1 MSNAELC
8 DRLRR
13 AAQEIF
19 SLEEK
24 PFFGL
29 HESVRELV
37 DFLHTS
43 ADEIERSN
51 LSSLD
56 KLRLVFAPTSDWDD
70 AGGSAETAEEVSKLL
85 SGAQIKR

>member
-1 MSNAELC
+1 MLNSELC
-8 DRLRR
+8 NRLRL

-24 PFFGL
+24 SFFGI

-37 DFLHTS
+37 DFLRAS

-51 LSSLD
+51 LSSLE

-70 AGGSAETAEEVSKLL
+70 AGGSAQTAEEISHLL
-85 SGAQIKR
+85 DKVRTKQ

>member
-1 MSNAELC
+1 MSNSELC
-8 DRLRR
+8 DRLRQ

-24 PFFGL
+24 PFLGL

-37 DFLHTS
+37 DFLRTS

-70 AGGSAETAEEVSKLL
+70 VGGPAQTAEEISKLL
-85 SGAQIKR
+85 NNAQRKR